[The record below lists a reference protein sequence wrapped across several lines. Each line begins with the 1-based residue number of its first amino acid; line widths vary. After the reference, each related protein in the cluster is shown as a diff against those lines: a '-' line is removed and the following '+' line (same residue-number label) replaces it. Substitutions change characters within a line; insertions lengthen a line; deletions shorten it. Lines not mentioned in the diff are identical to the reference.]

1 MHNQEPK
8 VNRKDRR
15 EAIRQIK
22 LKEKR
27 VLKVVKNKFKHL
39 AEEINRA
46 DQEMTDELIAGYMEN
61 KYTQEFPEIQ
71 RYFNEFSEAR
81 RALTFLS
88 VQKKAVKDWKKTQ
101 ENGNDLP
108 GEVASVQ
115 EVPVVETESDDTSG
129 GHQDT
134 I

>member
-1 MHNQEPK
+1 MQNQEPK
-8 VNRKDRR
+8 TNRRDRR

-27 VLKVVKNKFKHL
+27 VLKVVQNKFKHL
-39 AEEINRA
+39 AEEIHRE

-88 VQKKAVKDWKKTQ
+88 VQKKAVKDWNKTQ
-101 ENGNDLP
+101 QNGND
-108 GEVASVQ
+108 EISEMASIQ
-115 EVPVVETESDDTSG
+115 EVPLVETESDSATG
-129 GHQDT
+129 GHEDT
-134 I
+134 V

>member
-1 MHNQEPK
+1 MQNQEPK
-8 VNRKDRR
+8 TNRRDRR

-27 VLKVVKNKFKHL
+27 VLKVVQNKFKHL
-39 AEEINRA
+39 AEEIQRE

-88 VQKKAVKDWKKTQ
+88 VQKKAVKDWNKTQ
-101 ENGNDLP
+101 QNGND
-108 GEVASVQ
+108 EISEMASIQ
-115 EVPVVETESDDTSG
+115 EVPLVETESDSATG
-129 GHQDT
+129 GHEDT
-134 I
+134 V